1 MEASYKSQSM
11 KMRRSTVEKLERQ
24 LTQKYVEAMGSN
36 LVALA
41 FFGSWARGEEKETS
55 DIDVLL
61 VAEELPDDPF
71 ERRWLVQEPILG
83 LSERSVSVLARTVEE
98 FSEDVS
104 PLHLDLG
111 LDAIVFY
118 DPQGF
123 LVQRL
128 KRVRELIEEAGLVRE
143 KEASGFA
150 WRWEDS
156 PTPGRWALTWEGLI
170 K

>member
-1 MEASYKSQSM
+1 MDRETSERLEQELT
-11 KMRRSTVEKLERQ
+11 RR
-24 LTQKYVEAMGSN
+24 YVEALGSN

-41 FFGSWARGEEKETS
+41 FFGSWARGEEKEWS

-61 VAEELPDDPF
+61 IAQELPEDPF

-83 LSERSVSVLARTVEE
+83 LSERPISVLARTVEE

-118 DPQGF
+118 DPHGF
-123 LVQRL
+123 LTRRL
-128 KRVRELIEEAGLVRE
+128 KRVQELIKEAGLMRE
-143 KEASGFA
+143 EMASGLA
-150 WRWEDS
+150 WRWKDS
-156 PTPGRWALTWEGLI
+156 PSPGRWALTWEGFTR
-170 K
+170 